1 MSTNEL
7 DTFQNIVA
15 AIRSALADGRVDD
28 AVTLLDDLHY
38 ADQAEIFNEL
48 DDEDQ
53 AKLLTRLDLA
63 KTADILEELEDRDVL
78 EVVEE
83 FTPEQLADVLDEMEP
98 DEAADLLG
106 DLPPAQAS
114 EILAKMEGAE
124 EVRPLLIY
132 PDETAGGRMTTNFIA
147 IPRQMT
153 ADESISF
160 LRNIRPDSD
169 VPYYVYVR
177 DQFGHLI
184 GVVGLRE
191 LVVSPPNAKI
201 DELMD
206 PDVIYVSAT
215 SDQEEVARIM
225 TRYDLAMIPVVD
237 EQQTLLGVITH
248 DDILDVMEEEATE
261 DIYRMANVTDIELE
275 PESPISQQMKGR
287 LPWLFINTVTAGFAA
302 WVVSNFESTIA
313 AVAALAVF
321 QSIIAGQ
328 GGNSASQ
335 NVAMIVRTMALGKLD
350 SRRMWIIALKQ
361 MVVGLLQGLVVG
373 ILVGVLA
380 YLWKGN
386 PYLGFVVAFALI
398 GNMILAGIIGT
409 IVPIVLNRMGQDPAL
424 ASSVLVTA
432 VTDAGGFL
440 IFFSLATILL
450 EQLLASGS

>member
-7 DTFQNIVA
+7 NTFDNILT
-15 AIRSALADGRVDD
+15 AIRSALADNRVDD
-28 AVTLLDDLHY
+28 AVSLLDDLHY

-48 DDEDQ
+48 NDEDQ

-78 EVVEE
+78 DVVEE
-83 FTPEQLADVLDEMEP
+83 FSAEQLADVLDAMEP

-124 EVRPLLIY
+124 EVRPLLVY
-132 PDETAGGRMTTNFIA
+132 GDETAGGRMTTNFIA
-147 IPRQMT
+147 LSRQMT
-153 ADESISF
+153 TDESISY

-169 VPYYVYVR
+169 VPYYIYVS

-191 LVVSPPNAKI
+191 LVVSPPNTRI
-201 DELMD
+201 ETLMD
-206 PDVIYVSAT
+206 PDVIYVWAN

-225 TRYDLAMIPVVD
+225 TRYDLPMIPVVD
-237 EQQTLLGVITH
+237 DQQTLLGVITH

-275 PESPISQQMKGR
+275 PESPIRQQLRGR

-321 QSIIAGQ
+321 QSIIVGQ

-350 SRRMWIIALKQ
+350 SRRMWSIAFKQ
-361 MVVGLLQGLVVG
+361 MLVGLMQGVVVGL
-373 ILVGVLA
+373 LVGVLA

-386 PYLGFVVAFALI
+386 PYLGFVVGFALI
-398 GNMILAGIIGT
+398 GNMVLAGIIGT
-409 IVPIVLNRMGQDPAL
+409 IVPIVLEKMGQDPAL

-440 IFFSLATILL
+440 IFFSMATLVL
-450 EQLLASGS
+450 DQLIASGP